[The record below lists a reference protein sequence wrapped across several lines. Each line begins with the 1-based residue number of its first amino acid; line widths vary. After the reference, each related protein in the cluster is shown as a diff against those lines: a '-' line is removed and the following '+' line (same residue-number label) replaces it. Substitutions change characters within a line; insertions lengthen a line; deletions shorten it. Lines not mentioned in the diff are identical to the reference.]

1 MRCPKCGNENPP
13 KLKFCVKCG
22 TNIED
27 PQEINYEQVDMG
39 HYHSEEDGE
48 SGGFSLGSG
57 TFTIKDTAPLSDS
70 SDLYTAAELNDDDEE
85 FDFSSF
91 DEPFIPKLDTGRVA
105 LPKPSENRHPNGHS
119 GVYGNYSSPVQGGP
133 PQMGGMPQM
142 NRPPQMGGMPQM
154 NGQPQMGGMPQ
165 MNGQPQMGGMPQ
177 MNGQPQMGGMPQMN
191 GQPQMGGM
199 PQMNG
204 QPQMGGMPQM
214 NGQPQMGGMPQMNG
228 QPQMGGMPQM
238 NGQPQMGGMPQMGG
252 QPQIVGYDPSGMP
265 IYGQPMMYGQP
276 QIVGYDPSG
285 MPIYGQ
291 PAMYGQPQIVG
302 YDPSGMPIYSQP
314 MMYGQP
320 QIGGMPQMGGQPQ
333 MGGVQQNPFAQPQ
346 NRNPVQEEKRVEVP
360 DDFWEFFDGGKK
372 TEHAEPADDFFGKH
386 DGQSSSSDDRLKRFE
401 KKKIDYMGDTPL
413 VDAAGLAPNTAAKF
427 NKLYMKATE
436 QVNADDL
443 KAKEEYKAYNYMGK
457 TKDVNADDLDAYTQ
471 KRSQVTMSV
480 TEEAD
485 ADQLESYNPEHREAI
500 MAQADHA
507 VEAMPKKK
515 AMYVDEL
522 DQIELPDYM
531 QARKTDREE
540 SPEIPGLPEFYKNQ
554 K

>member
-1 MRCPKCGNENPP
+1 MKCPKCGNENPP

-22 TNIED
+22 TNLEN

-39 HYHSEEDGE
+39 HYHSEEDNE
-48 SGGFSLGSG
+48 AGGFSLGSG
-57 TFTIKDTAPLSDS
+57 TFTINDTAPVSSS

-105 LPKPSENRHPNGHS
+105 LPHPSENKHSSGHP
-119 GVYGNYSSPVQGGP
+119 GVYGNFSSPAQGGQQNMYGQP
-133 PQMGGMPQM
+133 PMGGIPQMNRPPQMGGMTQMNGQPQMGGMPQM
-142 NRPPQMGGMPQM
+142 NGQPQMGGMPQMNGRSQMGGMPQM

-177 MNGQPQMGGMPQMN
+177 MNGQPQMGGMPPMN
-191 GQPQMGGM
+191 GQP
-199 PQMNG
+199 PV
-204 QPQMGGMPQM
+204 
-214 NGQPQMGGMPQMNG
+214 
-228 QPQMGGMPQM
+228 
-238 NGQPQMGGMPQMGG
+238 
-252 QPQIVGYDPSGMP
+252 VGYDPSGMP

-276 QIVGYDPSG
+276 PVVGYDPSG

-291 PAMYGQPQIVG
+291 PAMYGQPPIIG
-302 YDPSGMPIYSQP
+302 YDPSGMPIYGQP
-314 MMYGQP
+314 AMYGQP
-320 QIGGMPQMGGQPQ
+320 PMQPDMNVGGMQGMPQMGGMP
-333 MGGVQQNPFAQPQ
+333 QNPFSQGQ
-346 NRNPVQEEKRVEVP
+346 RQKPVQEEKRVEVP
-360 DDFWEFFDGGKK
+360 DDFWAFFDGGKK
-372 TEHAEPADDFFGKH
+372 TEHAEPVDDFFGKR
-386 DGQSSSSDDRLKRFE
+386 DSSGSASDDRLKRFE

-427 NKLYMKATE
+427 NKFYMKATAE
-436 QVNADDL
+436 VNADDL
-443 KAKEEYKAYNYMGK
+443 QAKEEQKAYNYMGK

-480 TEEAD
+480 TDEAD
-485 ADQLESYNPEHREAI
+485 ADQLEAFTPEHKEAI

-507 VEAMPKKK
+507 VEALPKKK

-531 QARKTDREE
+531 QARKTDKEE
-540 SPEIPGLPEFYKNQ
+540 SPEIPGLPEIYKNQ
-554 K
+554 R

>member
-177 MNGQPQMGGMPQMN
+177 MNGQPQMGGMPQM
-191 GQPQMGGM
+191 
-199 PQMNG
+199 
-204 QPQMGGMPQM
+204 
-214 NGQPQMGGMPQMNG
+214 
-228 QPQMGGMPQM
+228 
-238 NGQPQMGGMPQMGG
+238 GG

-346 NRNPVQEEKRVEVP
+346 NRKPVQEEKRVEVP

-443 KAKEEYKAYNYMGK
+443 QAKEEYKAYNYMGK

-531 QARKTDREE
+531 QARKTDKEE